1 MLLANEWGVGQMLWS
16 ILWFFLF
23 VMWIWLVISI
33 FADIMRA
40 QDLSGWAKALWTL
53 LIILLP
59 FFGVFI
65 YLIVNG
71 NKMNQRAARAVQEQD
86 EAMQAYI
93 RQAAG
98 SGGGGGTAAELS
110 RLAELHS
117 NGTLSDDEYNAAKA
131 KVLSG

>member
-1 MLLANEWGVGQMLWS
+1 MLAAEWGVGQMLWS

-33 FADIMRA
+33 FADIIRA
-40 QDLSGWAKALWTL
+40 QDLSGWAKALWSV
-53 LIILLP
+53 LIIFLP
-59 FFGVFI
+59 FLGVFI

-71 NKMNQRAARAVQEQD
+71 DKMNERGAQAIKDQD

-98 SGGGGGTAAELS
+98 SGGGGGTAGELAS
-110 RLAELHS
+110 LAELHS
-117 NGTLSDDEYNAAKA
+117 NGTLSDDEYNTAKA
-131 KVLSG
+131 KVLNG